1 MPEGRGYNIGPQTP
15 LSRPGVA
22 LAVVCGLAMMAY
34 SFFVVGSGLSGE
46 TIGGFTDFTVT
57 NRTDGEVT
65 VLLDR
70 IIYGRVGDE
79 ERTLS
84 TYEWDGRRLV
94 QVVDERGRIIYSE
107 RLSKGD
113 LKRMDYR
120 IVIEER

>member
-1 MPEGRGYNIGPQTP
+1 MVLRRRQT
-15 LSRPGVA
+15 A
-22 LAVVCGLAMMAY
+22 LPPRAIAIETVVCGLALMAY
-34 SFFVVGSGLSGE
+34 SYFVVGSGLSGE
-46 TIGGFTDFTVT
+46 TIGGFTDFTVR

-70 IIYGRVGDE
+70 IIYGRVGGE

-113 LKRMDYR
+113 LKRMDYH
-120 IVIEER
+120 IVIEGR

>member
-1 MPEGRGYNIGPQTP
+1 MPEGRIYNIGPQTP
-15 LSRPGVA
+15 LSRAGVA
-22 LAVVCGLAMMAY
+22 LAVVCGLAMIAY

-70 IIYGRVGDE
+70 IIYGRVVGE

-84 TYEWDGRRLV
+84 AYGWDGRRLV
-94 QVVDERGRIIYSE
+94 QVVDERGRILYSK

-120 IVIEER
+120 ITIEGR